1 MIAVTYGMLMSLSE
15 REKGEE
21 KQTDK
26 PFLNCISL
34 QNEAYQ
40 RKFWGQR
47 RLGNLGLYN
56 EAV

>member
-40 RKFWGQR
+40 RKFWG
-47 RLGNLGLYN
+47 
-56 EAV
+56 